1 MLAPKKGA
9 LHETQP
15 GNEYP
20 NAYLTSD
27 TLGSPHSRAESDIL
41 TIVEGS
47 ANYFEAENSLKTVGF
62 PWRAVIQVVSKHV
75 ATPVSNTRLCCPT
88 ACCRKSF
95 LPRPSICHCKF
106 DHRACVNASQPAT
119 LPTAD
124 PASASPA
131 GAGRHERCHPAW
143 DGYR

>member
-1 MLAPKKGA
+1 MLAPKMGA

-20 NAYLTSD
+20 NPYLTSD

-62 PWRAVIQVVSKHV
+62 PLEGSDPGSLQ
-75 ATPVSNTRLCCPT
+75 
-88 ACCRKSF
+88 ACRY
-95 LPRPSICHCKF
+95 
-106 DHRACVNASQPAT
+106 
-119 LPTAD
+119 
-124 PASASPA
+124 A
-131 GAGRHERCHPAW
+131 G
-143 DGYR
+143 